1 MDFDRYVA
9 LERER
14 ERERDLVAVKSF
26 CSKAQIDIFS
36 FILLFSIR
44 RQLLSSTDRLD
55 RKHHARHFLGI
66 SFILTNSASNTLV
79 LGLLFTSNRAW

>member
-1 MDFDRYVA
+1 MDSDRYVA

-14 ERERDLVAVKSF
+14 DSFGVKF
-26 CSKAQIDIFS
+26 FAEKPKLIFI
-36 FILLFSIR
+36 FLFFYIFSIR

-66 SFILTNSASNTLV
+66 SFILTNSAGNPLI
-79 LGLLFTSNRAW
+79 LGLLFTSNGAW